1 MENLRKQA
9 RSLAPRFLLVLF
21 TGILGLGCLSSS
33 ASRTEPFPRAV
44 YAATA
49 QGIPPASARRPGTLR
64 KAGAAWMVQSL
75 ARQYLQALL
84 DQQYGVMWSLLH
96 PQMQT
101 KWPNEQAF
109 ARFWQTRFQ
118 EYTLQ
123 DFTLG
128 HVQALP
134 FWVDPETM
142 IQYTQVEALPV
153 SLQLAP
159 KAAALQA
166 AQLPPE
172 DAHPGQLFHN
182 LPLIVQYTGDYGN
195 QHWYILDGGP
205 ADLEAP
211 ILPPIRPVTRTVQVP
226 ILMYHHITP
235 YTSTDPLSDY
245 TPPWVVPPTRFSQQ
259 MDYLKLHGYHSIT
272 LNQLF
277 DALYYGG
284 PLPPKPIVLT
294 FDDGDADH
302 YQFAYPILLTHH
314 FSGMFYIITGQVG
327 WASRVSWSQLREML
341 AHGMQIGSHT
351 VHHVDLTRWLSIS
364 EEVVQQ
370 ELQQSQR
377 TLETQLGIIVQQFCY
392 PYGDPFNRG
401 TLWQRQTIATLL
413 ATDGYVG
420 AATAFGMT
428 GSIQQSWN
436 PLALLRIPVFGV
448 ESFQGFMASLP
459 WV

>member
-1 MENLRKQA
+1 
-9 RSLAPRFLLVLF
+9 
-21 TGILGLGCLSSS
+21 
-33 ASRTEPFPRAV
+33 
-44 YAATA
+44 
-49 QGIPPASARRPGTLR
+49 
-64 KAGAAWMVQSL
+64 
-75 ARQYLQALL
+75 
-84 DQQYGVMWSLLH
+84 
-96 PQMQT
+96 
-101 KWPNEQAF
+101 
-109 ARFWQTRFQ
+109 
-118 EYTLQ
+118 
-123 DFTLG
+123 
-128 HVQALP
+128 
-134 FWVDPETM
+134 M

-211 ILPPIRPVTRTVQVP
+211 ILPPIRPVTRMVQVP

-284 PLPPKPIVLT
+284 PLPSKPIVLT

-302 YQFAYPILLTHH
+302 YQFAYSILLAHH